1 MKPSLLYIVY
11 HDYLMTASNV
21 STLITE
27 PMATSKKIKF
37 LPNSE
42 VFEFDR
48 MPHGPNSLSACVAQV
63 GKMGE
68 IGPLSCYFTNCPD
81 EIHERTRDLYKGMLT
96 EGDDIF
102 PIITPSKAQS
112 GLAPDDTSF
121 PTEEQI
127 SPLKKLL
134 ETYLEANPDPYPRL
148 AIVNTTQPY
157 LKCILDAF
165 LSMAREVGKP
175 TEIKLP

>member
-48 MPHGPNSLSACVAQV
+48 MPHGPNSLSAPV
-63 GKMGE
+63 
-68 IGPLSCYFTNCPD
+68 L
-81 EIHERTRDLYKGMLT
+81 
-96 EGDDIF
+96 
-102 PIITPSKAQS
+102 
-112 GLAPDDTSF
+112 
-121 PTEEQI
+121 
-127 SPLKKLL
+127 LK
-134 ETYLEANPDPYPRL
+134 
-148 AIVNTTQPY
+148 
-157 LKCILDAF
+157 
-165 LSMAREVGKP
+165 
-175 TEIKLP
+175 